1 MDPDSKMDQEV
12 IHTETLL
19 RLIQRLAKV
28 GGWSVTFNGES
39 INAIGSVH
47 WTPGTYEI
55 YEYDRA
61 EPAGMDAHLEMIM
74 PAYRELALG
83 KFAACRRGESIDFEM
98 QILTFRNTPKWVRML
113 GEPEFDASG
122 KVIRVA
128 GAVQDIT
135 PQKQQEHERRLLSQR
150 LFTTFESMTD
160 AFYLLDRDWRLVYIN
175 DAADRL
181 VRGVA
186 RPALGSSLWEAFP
199 NLVNGPLYEGFHEA
213 LRNDVPFHLE
223 YFSELM
229 QNWIELNAY
238 PSPEG
243 LAVYFRPVTE
253 QKRMAARIAAS
264 ERRLNFVTLATL
276 DAAWDWNL
284 ETDRIWWSGA
294 LERLFGYVDV
304 PGAPELETARQ
315 FWVEQ
320 IHDED
325 RNRVL
330 TSISRVIDGDARS
343 WEERYRFKHRNGQ
356 FVHVEHRAFV
366 VRNEQGRALQIVGG
380 ITDISERVLLEQR
393 MLQSQRLES
402 VGKLT
407 GHVAHDFNNLLTVI
421 LGNAELLQMMLKG
434 NTQVEQLAGMISSSA
449 VRGSDL
455 TRRLL
460 AFARK
465 QTLEPRSV
473 DINELVDNM
482 RTMLE
487 RTLGVD
493 IAIQVQTTPDL
504 HPALVDAHQLEGA
517 LLNLCLNARDAM
529 PDGGALTIETSNAI
543 IESSFPDEYQEL
555 EPGEYVV
562 LAVTDTGTGIEP
574 EHIKQVFEPFF
585 TTKPTGKGTGLGL
598 SSVFGFVK
606 QSNGTISIYSE
617 PGAGTTVMIYLP
629 VAGTAAKSLSAKS
642 GRATGGNETILLV
655 EDDDQVRA
663 LAENLLGGAL
673 GYKVHVMPDAF
684 SALEFLET
692 GAPIDLVF
700 TDVMMPG
707 MNGREFARQ
716 ARQMRSDLRV
726 LFTSGFTENAIVHNG
741 TLDEGFNLLAK
752 PYSINE
758 LARKVR
764 EVLDQA

>member
-1 MDPDSKMDQEV
+1 MDPEV
-12 IHTETLL
+12 MLKETLL

-28 GGWSVTFNGES
+28 GGWAVTYEGTQSSVY
-39 INAIGSVH
+39 

-55 YEYDRA
+55 YEHDGPAPAAFA
-61 EPAGMDAHLEMIM
+61 EHLNLIQ
-74 PAYRELALG
+74 PAYRALAIG
-83 KFAACRRGESIDFEM
+83 KFEGCLRGEPCDYEL
-98 QILTFRNTPKWVRML
+98 QITTSKGNLKWLRITA
-113 GEPEFDASG
+113 EPEMGADG
-122 KVIRVA
+122 KIKRVA

-135 PQKQQEHERRLLSQR
+135 KEKHEEQEKRVLSER
-150 LFTTFESMTD
+150 LFTAFESMTD
-160 AFYLLDRDWRLVYIN
+160 AFYLLARDWTLVYIN

-181 VRGVA
+181 VSGMA
-186 RPALGSSLWEAFP
+186 KPGLGSNLWEKFP
-199 NLVNGPLYEGFHEA
+199 SLINTPLYEGFHQA
-213 LRNDVPFHLE
+213 LRDNKPFHTE
-223 YFSELM
+223 YYSGLM
-229 QNWIELNAY
+229 ENWIELNAY

-243 LAVYFRPVTE
+243 LAVYFRTVTE

-294 LERLFGYVDV
+294 LEQLFGYEDI
-304 PGAPELETARQ
+304 PGAPELETARA
-315 FWVEQ
+315 FWIDQ
-320 IHDED
+320 IHDDD

-330 TSISRVIDGDARS
+330 TSISRVIDSDARM
-343 WEERYRFKHRNGQ
+343 WEDRYRFKHRSGQ
-356 FVHVEHRAFV
+356 FVHVEHRGFV
-366 VRNEQGRALQIVGG
+366 IRSDDGRALQIVGG
-380 ITDISERVLLEQR
+380 ITDVSERTLLEQR

-421 LGNAELLQMMLKG
+421 LGNAELLQMILKD
-434 NTQVEQLAGMISSSA
+434 NTQVEQLAGMISSA
-449 VRGSDL
+449 AIRGSDL

-482 RTMLE
+482 RSMLE

-493 IAIQVQTTPDL
+493 IAIQVHTSPDL

-529 PDGGALTIETSNAI
+529 ADGGMLTIETSNAL
-543 IESSFPDEYQEL
+543 IEGNFPDHYQEL
-555 EPGEYVV
+555 EPGPYVV
-562 LAVTDTGTGIEP
+562 LAVTDTGTGIKP
-574 EHIKQVFEPFF
+574 EHIKHVFEPFF
-585 TTKPTGKGTGLGL
+585 TTKATGKGTGLGL

-606 QSNGTISIYSE
+606 QSNGHISIYSE

-629 VAGTAAKSLSAKS
+629 VASTAARSLPVK
-642 GRATGGNETILLV
+642 TGSTAGGHETILLV
-655 EDDDQVRA
+655 EDDDQVRD
-663 LAENLLGGAL
+663 LAEHLLGTSL
-673 GYKVHVMPDAF
+673 GYKVHVMPDAA
-684 SALEFLET
+684 SALSFLDD
-692 GAPIDLVF
+692 GAQIDLVF

-716 ARQMRSDLRV
+716 ARLMRPGLKV
-726 LFTSGFTENAIVHNG
+726 LFTSGFTENALANNDG
-741 TLDEGFNLLAK
+741 LDQGFSLLPK
-752 PYSINE
+752 PYSISD

-764 EVLDQA
+764 QVLDEA

>member
-1 MDPDSKMDQEV
+1 MDQEV
-12 IHTETLL
+12 MLKETLL

-28 GGWSVTFNGES
+28 GGWAVTYEAGQQTD
-39 INAIGSVH
+39 IH

-55 YEYDRA
+55 YEHEGSSPPSFNENLD
-61 EPAGMDAHLEMIM
+61 LIL
-74 PAYRELALG
+74 PAYRELAVTRFEG
-83 KFAACRRGESIDFEM
+83 CIRGVPCDFEIE
-98 QILTFRNTPKWVRML
+98 ILTFKGNPKWLRIIA
-113 GEPEFDASG
+113 EPEFDADG
-122 KVIRVA
+122 KVKRVA

-135 PQKQQEHERRLLSQR
+135 LEKREAQEKRLLSQR
-150 LFTTFESMTD
+150 LLTTFESMTD
-160 AFYLLDRDWRLVYIN
+160 AFYLLDRDWRVIYIN
-175 DAADRL
+175 DAANRL
-181 VRGVA
+181 VSGVA
-186 RPALGSSLWEAFP
+186 KPALGGNIWEIFP
-199 NLVNGPLYEGFHEA
+199 NLKRSPLYEGYHQA
-213 LRNDVPFHLE
+213 LRDNQPFHCE
-223 YFSELM
+223 YYSELM

-238 PSPEG
+238 PSLEG

-294 LERLFGYVDV
+294 LERLFGYEDI
-304 PGAPELETARQ
+304 PGAPELETSRQ
-315 FWVEQ
+315 FWIDQ
-320 IHDED
+320 IHDDD
-325 RNRVL
+325 RARVL
-330 TSISRVIDGDARS
+330 TSVTRIIDTDARM
-343 WEERYRFKHRNGQ
+343 WEERYRFKHSNGQ
-356 FVHVEHRAFV
+356 FVHVEHRGFII
-366 VRNEQGRALQIVGG
+366 RSDDGRALQIVGG
-380 ITDISERVLLEQR
+380 ITDVSERTMLEQR

-421 LGNAELLQMMLKG
+421 LGNAGLLQMLLKG
-434 NTQVEQLAGMISSSA
+434 NAQVEQLAGMISNAA

-473 DINELVDNM
+473 DINDLVDNM

-493 IAIQVQTTPDL
+493 ISIQVHTTPDL

-543 IESSFPDEYQEL
+543 IEPSFPDHYQEL
-555 EPGEYVV
+555 APGNYVV
-562 LAVTDTGTGIEP
+562 LAVTDTGTGIKP
-574 EHIKQVFEPFF
+574 EHIKHVFEPFF
-585 TTKPTGKGTGLGL
+585 TTKATGKGTGLGL

-606 QSNGTISIYSE
+606 QSNGHISIYSE

-629 VAGTAAKSLSAKS
+629 VAATVATTLPARTGTTA
-642 GRATGGNETILLV
+642 GGNETILLV
-655 EDDDQVRA
+655 EDDDQVRD
-663 LAENLLGGAL
+663 LAEHLLGTSL
-673 GYKVHVMPDAF
+673 GYKVHVMPDAA
-684 SALEFLET
+684 SALEFLRN
-692 GAPIDLVF
+692 GAHIDLVF

-716 ARQMRSDLRV
+716 AKLMRPGLKV
-726 LFTSGFTENAIVHNG
+726 LFTSGFTENSIAHNG
-741 TLDEGFNLLAK
+741 ALDEGFNLLAK
-752 PYSINE
+752 PYSISD

-764 EVLDQA
+764 ETLDA

>member
-1 MDPDSKMDQEV
+1 MEQVGMLK
-12 IHTETLL
+12 ETLL

-28 GGWSVTFNGES
+28 GGW
-39 INAIGSVH
+39 AITLDGSGAVLSVH

-55 YEYDRA
+55 YEHDGP
-61 EPAGMDAHLEMIM
+61 EPLDFATHLECIQ
-74 PAYRELALG
+74 PSYRELALAR
-83 KFAACRRGESIDFEM
+83 FAACIRGVPVEYEM
-98 QILTFRNTPKWVRML
+98 EVVTPRGTPKFLRMIA
-113 GEPEFDASG
+113 EPEFNAEG
-122 KVIRVA
+122 KVVRVA
-128 GAVQDIT
+128 GAVLDIT
-135 PQKQQEHERRLLSQR
+135 LQKHAEHEKRVLSQR
-150 LFTTFESMTD
+150 LFEAFESMTD
-160 AFYLLDRDWRLVYIN
+160 AFYLVDREWRLVYIN

-181 VRGVA
+181 VGGRAKPSEG
-186 RPALGSSLWEAFP
+186 RTLWETFP
-199 NLVNGPLYEGFHEA
+199 NLIGTPLYDGYHQA
-213 LRNDVPFHLE
+213 LRDNRPYHDE
-223 YFSELM
+223 YYSELM

-238 PSPEG
+238 PSSEG

-253 QKRMAARIAAS
+253 QKAMAARIAAS

-284 ETDRIWWSGA
+284 ETDHIWWSGG
-294 LERLFGYVDV
+294 LERLFGYENL
-304 PGAPELETARQ
+304 PRSPELETPRQ
-315 FWVEQ
+315 FWVDQ
-320 IHDED
+320 IHDDD
-325 RNRVL
+325 RDAVL
-330 TSISRVIDGDARS
+330 AGIGRMLDGDART
-343 WEERYRFKHRNGQ
+343 WVERYRFRHRSGH
-356 FVHVEHRAFV
+356 FVHVEHRGFV
-366 VRNEQGRALQIVGG
+366 VRDDSGRALQLVGG
-380 ITDISERVLLEQR
+380 ITDISDRVLLEQR

-421 LGNAELLQMMLKG
+421 LGNAELLQLMLAE
-434 NTQVEQLAGMISSSA
+434 NSQATELASMISNA
-449 VRGSDL
+449 AIRGSDL

-473 DINELVDNM
+473 DINDLVDNM

-493 IAIQVQTTPDL
+493 IAINVHTTPDL

-529 PDGGALTIETSNAI
+529 PGGGTLTIETSNVF
-543 IESSFPDEYQEL
+543 IESSFPDDYSEL

-617 PGAGTTVMIYLP
+617 PGAGTTVMVYLP
-629 VAGTAAKSLSAKS
+629 VAMTAATTSIAKAAASASK
-642 GRATGGNETILLV
+642 GGNETILLV
-655 EDDDQVRA
+655 EDDDQVRD
-663 LAENLLGGAL
+663 LAANLLGGSL
-673 GYKVHVMPDAF
+673 GYTVHVRPDAA
-684 SALEFLET
+684 SALAFLEGGT
-692 GAPIDLVF
+692 PVDLVF

-707 MNGREFARQ
+707 MNGREFARLAQ
-716 ARQMRSDLRV
+716 LQRPNLKV
-726 LFTSGFTENAIVHNG
+726 LFTSGFSEHDALPNA
-741 TLDEGFNLLAK
+741 GFNLLAK
-752 PYSINE
+752 PYSISE
-758 LARKVR
+758 LA
-764 EVLDQA
+764 